1 MHLTQILCLSLLN
14 KFFDSKKTQLLP
26 AKENKKKSFGYVKNK
41 RSEERKMPFH
51 FITEDAKNGLRI
63 SVTHSPAVHH
73 TPLRSFPYFH
83 VMIFT
88 KQSLNKMEP
97 DCQKLRASCFIRG
110 LTHTT
115 VLQKWWALLGILCK
129 RVDLIKYISFHC

>member
-83 VMIFT
+83 VMIFYKTVAQQNGACLSKIKCQLFYTRSNPHHGFT
-88 KQSLNKMEP
+88 KVVGFVRDSL
-97 DCQKLRASCFIRG
+97 
-110 LTHTT
+110 
-115 VLQKWWALLGILCK
+115 
-129 RVDLIKYISFHC
+129 